1 MAGNGFFSGSVSLFL
16 LLNIQVMASKRK
28 FKKQLNKVIF
38 DVVEECFVV
47 QIHEPE
53 KAEATNKL
61 VSEVVSFRNDMRHKI
76 SSTKHRK
83 DFTPVRTEAQ
93 QTING
98 FVERVNAL

>member
-1 MAGNGFFSGSVSLFL
+1 
-16 LLNIQVMASKRK
+16 MASKRK

-53 KAEATNKL
+53 MGETTKKL
-61 VSEVVSFRNDMRHKI
+61 VTEVVLFRNEMKQKI
-76 SSTKHRK
+76 NSTIGRK
-83 DFTPVRTEAQ
+83 DFKTVRTAAQ
-93 QTING
+93 KSING